1 MSDDAQ
7 RWKEKYLQSIEQQ
20 DTLEKR
26 WNARLD
32 LLRRGLVRS
41 SLAAE
46 GADKAVDECM
56 KEMREVVRKDDM
68 DAGLSALIP
77 KLEKAVLDSEQRREQ
92 RVEQMGTALT
102 SLVSQLQSLPLPR
115 EVLKPLKRFAK
126 NLEDRVNQ
134 ARELPLLLSELS
146 SLQGQALSQLEH
158 PDEAARPGL
167 LQRLF
172 GNREAAE
179 PVDALPA
186 HPVHLAR
193 DDAAPIKAT
202 SGINEADEAQP
213 EPAPIPSQQAQW
225 TNEAPAVIEPVA
237 NADTPSPTE
246 ALASNDLCVNKEP
259 LISESAGPAPLVKP
273 STLESANVQTPDPAV
288 ADEPV
293 VEPITHAAEKS
304 DDESALET
312 PTMLPS
318 ADADEASGHPV
329 IVADT
334 PSDPAVD
341 LEKQA
346 ITQTA
351 AQGVESRE
359 LTATDA
365 VDAKTA
371 DDLKTNEGEKVQV
384 DDEPALEPSEGE
396 EDGAFA
402 LPSSPEP
409 SYSSVAV
416 HIEETL
422 LGLLDELTLPE
433 HHRPQAEAMRA
444 RLEHG
449 LNWYELLPIL
459 DDLAVLMLAIT
470 DSGQQEFELYLKQ
483 LNERLESF
491 QANLRAASEDHAGQ
505 QSVSRELN
513 DQLREHVGDLQTRVH
528 DAADLNTLKHVLEAR
543 LEDLLGTMDAHQH
556 QRDQREQEVASSL
569 QSLASR
575 VATMEQEALGFRAHL
590 EEQRQKALIDTL
602 TGLPNRAAWNERLDI
617 EIGKLH
623 KQRSSLLLGILD
635 LDHFKRINDGYG
647 HLAGDKVLKIVASQ
661 LKKHLRPSDF
671 LARFGGE
678 EFVILLP
685 DARMEDGL
693 SLLERL
699 RVAVEQCPFHFKGE
713 PVTITVSMGITTFKP
728 AERSDMVLKRA
739 DEALYRAKHQGRNRI
754 EQG

>member
-46 GADKAVDECM
+46 GADKAVDACM
-56 KEMREVVRKDDM
+56 KEMREIVRKDDM

-115 EVLKPLKRFAK
+115 EVLKPLKRFSK

-146 SLQGQALSQLEH
+146 SLQAQALSQLEH
-158 PDEAARPGL
+158 TDEAARPGL

-172 GNREAAE
+172 GGRDSAESADASVAQAVADDATPPKAA
-179 PVDALPA
+179 PGVDGPDDALPA
-186 HPVHLAR
+186 
-193 DDAAPIKAT
+193 
-202 SGINEADEAQP
+202 
-213 EPAPIPSQQAQW
+213 PAPVPSQQAQW
-225 TNEAPAVIEPVA
+225 THEAPEEVKPVSAADAPPVAAALSADNGPANEAPAPVVVEDTLPLADVRAPQPSTVHAPDTTVA
-237 NADTPSPTE
+237 N
-246 ALASNDLCVNKEP
+246 
-259 LISESAGPAPLVKP
+259 
-273 STLESANVQTPDPAV
+273 
-288 ADEPV
+288 EPV
-293 VEPITHAAEKS
+293 VEPIKLATQES
-304 DDESALET
+304 VGESALQASAS
-312 PTMLPS
+312 PVS
-318 ADADEASGHPV
+318 ADAIEDAGSPASIGVTP
-329 IVADT
+329 ADAAL
-334 PSDPAVD
+334 DP
-341 LEKQA
+341 ERQA
-346 ITQTA
+346 IAPTA
-351 AQGVESRE
+351 IHGVNSVE
-359 LTATDA
+359 LNAAAT
-365 VDAKTA
+365 VNTGNA
-371 DDLKTNEGEKVQV
+371 DDLKTAEADQVPATDESAPEAIHAEEEGTY
-384 DDEPALEPSEGE
+384 
-396 EDGAFA
+396 A

-433 HHRPQAEAMRA
+433 HHRPQAEAMRL

-483 LNERLESF
+483 LNERLASF
-491 QANLRAASEDHAGQ
+491 QANLLAASDDHAGQ
-505 QSVSRELN
+505 QSASRELN

-528 DAADLNTLKHVLEAR
+528 DAEDLNTLKHVLETR
-543 LEDLLGTMDAHQH
+543 LEDLLGTMDAHQQ
-556 QRDQREQEVASSL
+556 QRDQREQEVAASL

-575 VATMEQEALGFRAHL
+575 VATMEQEATGFRAHL

-602 TGLPNRAAWNERLDI
+602 TGLPNRAAWNERLDA

-647 HLAGDKVLKIVASQ
+647 HLAGDKVLKIVATQ

-685 DARMEDGL
+685 DARMEDGV

-728 AERSDMVLKRA
+728 AERSDLVLKRA